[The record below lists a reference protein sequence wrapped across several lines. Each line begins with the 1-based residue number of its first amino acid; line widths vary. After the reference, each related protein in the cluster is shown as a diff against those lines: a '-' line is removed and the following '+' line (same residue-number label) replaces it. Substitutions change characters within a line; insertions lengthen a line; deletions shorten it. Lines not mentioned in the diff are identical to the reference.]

1 MNIYTRKKEIPS
13 CIFETFTVELLT
25 GKHKCM
31 PYPNTDY
38 KDVTNLN
45 CISVF

>member
-25 GKHKCM
+25 RQTQMYAIPEH
-31 PYPNTDY
+31 
-38 KDVTNLN
+38 
-45 CISVF
+45 